1 MSYVNEFLGKI
12 TDVIQ
17 RFGNAIFESLTDI
30 VLMWSWKHTSRK
42 HHGQAACYLES
53 AKGKIVKIALHFV
66 YICNTGQTSVCILIV

>member
-30 VLMWSWKHTSRK
+30 VLMWS
-42 HHGQAACYLES
+42 
-53 AKGKIVKIALHFV
+53 
-66 YICNTGQTSVCILIV
+66 